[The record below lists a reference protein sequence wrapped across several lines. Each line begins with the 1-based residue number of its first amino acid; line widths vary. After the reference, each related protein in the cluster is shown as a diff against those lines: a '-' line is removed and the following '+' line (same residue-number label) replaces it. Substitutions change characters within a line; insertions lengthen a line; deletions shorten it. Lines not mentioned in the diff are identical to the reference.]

1 MKTIIISLLFIGLFG
16 CSAKDLDIGGIT
28 ISYPETQCSDPWV
41 RPGSTSATGWPTD
54 ELRGQAI
61 LKYLQDNKVIS
72 ARNVRF
78 VVLTPIYSGN
88 NGSNFASVSGGV
100 SICQACTCSSGRRI
114 DVTISEADW
123 EQANKLGFKRQ

>member
-1 MKTIIISLLFIGLFG
+1 MKRIFAYLLLLHLVG
-16 CSAKDLDIGGIT
+16 CSSKALDPGGLTIT
-28 ISYPETQCSDPWV
+28 YAETQCSDPWV

-61 LKYLQDNKVIS
+61 LKYLQDNKVSS

-78 VVLTPIYSGN
+78 VEITPIYSGN
-88 NGSNFASVSGGV
+88 NGSNFANISGGV

-114 DVTISEADW
+114 DVTINEVDW
-123 EQANKLGFKRQ
+123 EQASKLGFKRQ

>member
-1 MKTIIISLLFIGLFG
+1 MKTVIIYLLAISLLG
-16 CSAKDLDIGGIT
+16 CSAKDLDIGGIP
-28 ISYPETQCSDPWV
+28 ISYAETQCSDPWV

-61 LKYLQDNKVIS
+61 LKYLQDNKVSS

-78 VVLTPIYSGN
+78 VEITPIYSGSN
-88 NGSNFASVSGGV
+88 YIGSGKAT
-100 SICQACTCSSGRRI
+100 ICQACTCPSGRRI
-114 DVTISEADW
+114 DVTINETDW

>member
-1 MKTIIISLLFIGLFG
+1 MKTIIIYLLAISLFG
-16 CSAKDLDIGGIT
+16 CSANDLDTGGIT

-61 LKYLQDNKVIS
+61 LKYLQDNNVSS

-78 VVLTPIYSGN
+78 VVLTPIYSGSN
-88 NGSNFASVSGGV
+88 NLGPSNAIGGI
-100 SICQACTCSSGRRI
+100 SICQACTCPSGRRI
-114 DVTISEADW
+114 DVTINESDW
-123 EQANKLGFKRQ
+123 EQASKLGFKR